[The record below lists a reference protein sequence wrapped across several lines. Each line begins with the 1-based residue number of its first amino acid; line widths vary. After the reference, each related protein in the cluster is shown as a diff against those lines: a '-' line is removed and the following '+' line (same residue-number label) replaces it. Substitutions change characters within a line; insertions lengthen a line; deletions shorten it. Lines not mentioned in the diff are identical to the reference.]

1 MACGLSSMMGWHD
14 GHLHELETVGER
26 YGIPDPEFD
35 QGDPPRSEWR
45 IQFKMAL
52 GGGSLSVAAQRLERL
67 KA

>member
-1 MACGLSSMMGWHD
+1 MMGWHD

-35 QGDPPRSEWR
+35 RGDPLRSEWR

-52 GGGSLSVAAQRLERL
+52 GGRESVCGRSAPGEAESL
-67 KA
+67 